1 MITSVLITLYNH
13 EKYIEFALNSLL
25 KSNTKNIQL
34 VVNDDCSQ
42 DNSYEIAENWINNHK
57 NLFSSALIFK
67 QSKNLGINNS
77 INFLVSKAKGYFITI
92 LSSDD
97 AFMPA
102 AVDFQSQYL
111 LDNPQFDFLFTN
123 QTLMNEFN
131 DICAHKHIGFR
142 RKFLI
147 KSNFFLIL
155 DMIFNWGHPW
165 SKVFA
170 RLDSYKKM
178 GPLPISISFDDRW
191 IGFKI
196 LQAGKYTFLNKAS
209 ILYRVRSDKST
220 TPGLN
225 KKQILNDLNLVELE
239 ALKYSKGILFSLL
252 FLYTLPLKLK
262 SQNRLLLSIY
272 KLPKKIIKKLY
283 LLII

>member
-1 MITSVLITLYNH
+1 
-13 EKYIEFALNSLL
+13 
-25 KSNTKNIQL
+25 
-34 VVNDDCSQ
+34 
-42 DNSYEIAENWINNHK
+42 
-57 NLFSSALIFK
+57 
-67 QSKNLGINNS
+67 
-77 INFLVSKAKGYFITI
+77 
-92 LSSDD
+92 
-97 AFMPA
+97 
-102 AVDFQSQYL
+102 
-111 LDNPQFDFLFTN
+111 
-123 QTLMNEFN
+123 MNELN
-131 DICAHKHIGFR
+131 DICAHKHIGLR
-142 RKFLI
+142 RQFLI

-170 RLDSYKKM
+170 RLDSYKRM

-196 LQAGKYTFLNKAS
+196 LQAGKYTFLNKVS

-239 ALKYSKGILFSLL
+239 ALKSSKGILFSLL